1 MRSMSDIRPNLG
13 GRDDAVR
20 LLRGAARRRASVTS
34 DLFLP
39 EPLRLSERDRLIARD
54 LLARLVRTIEDE
66 LRAALAPRFAGQEA
80 LAAALA
86 SAHVEIAGPV
96 FDGTAAL
103 GDPDLVS
110 LLLRRAE
117 EHRLFR
123 AAPNRTERLQALIAD
138 RDPVIAADA
147 MAVLIA
153 RSRRLDRF
161 QEPMLART
169 ELPADLQHRF
179 VWTVAAAL
187 RTYMVEFH
195 AIDSAAADAALAE
208 AAAGL
213 IAGYDEGDALEARC
227 IRLARRLHGDARLD
241 GAAIAAFLLE
251 GTLPLFLAGL
261 SAATGIAYDAVWE
274 ILADPAERGP
284 ATLLAAAGLDRQ
296 QAGDVLLCLAAVPVE
311 ASLVRQ
317 IALFDMLDAAAASRA
332 LSLWALDPAYR
343 MAVLR
348 LSEPAGEA

>member
-1 MRSMSDIRPNLG
+1 MMPMSVIRPNQG
-13 GRDDAVR
+13 GRDDSVR

-39 EPLRLSERDRLIARD
+39 EPLRLTERERLIARD

-66 LRAALAPRFAGQEA
+66 LRAALRGRFAGHEA
-80 LAAALA
+80 LDAALA
-86 SAHVEIAGPV
+86 SAHVEIAGPL

-103 GDPDLVS
+103 RDPDLVS

-123 AAPNRTERLQALIAD
+123 AAPNRTDRLQALIAD
-138 RDPVIAADA
+138 RDPAIGSDA
-147 MAVLIA
+147 MAVLVA

-161 QEPMLART
+161 QEPVLART

-187 RTYMVEFH
+187 RTYLIEGH
-195 AIDSAAADAALAE
+195 EIEPAAADTALAE
-208 AAAGL
+208 AAGGL

-227 IRLARRLHGDARLD
+227 TRLAHRLHGQGRLD
-241 GAAIAAFLLE
+241 GGAIAAFLLE

-261 SAATGIAYDAVWE
+261 SAATGIAYDAVWD
-274 ILADPAERGP
+274 IVCDPSERGP
-284 ATLLAAAGLDRQ
+284 AYLLAAAGLDRQ
-296 QAGDVLLCLAAVPVE
+296 QAGDVLWP
-311 ASLVRQ
+311 SPG
-317 IALFDMLDAAAASRA
+317 SRSRRPWSA
-332 LSLWALDPAYR
+332 RSR
-343 MAVLR
+343 CSR
-348 LSEPAGEA
+348 R